1 MATHFMNLKPAPF
14 NSIKAGKKDVE
25 MRLYDDK
32 RRLINKQDLIVFTN
46 EESKETLTCKVLSI
60 TRFKSF
66 AELYAAFNKV
76 RLGYDE
82 DEIAKP
88 EDMMQYYPQL
98 EMQANGVC
106 AIEIKLL

>member
-1 MATHFMNLKPAPF
+1 MATHFMNLKPSPF

-46 EESKETLTCKVLSI
+46 EESKETLTCEVLSI
-60 TRFKSF
+60 TRFASF
-66 AELYAAFNKV
+66 AELYNAFNKV
-76 RLGYDE
+76 RLGYLE
-82 DEIAKP
+82 EEIAKP
-88 EDMMQYYPQL
+88 EDMMQYYPQI

-106 AIEIKLL
+106 AIEIKVL